1 MKLKNIEDIY
11 ELSPV
16 QKGMLFHSLSAPGS
30 GLYLQQFRFSLSGP
44 LNVEAFEAA
53 WQRAVKRHAVL
64 RTCFVWEGLEKS
76 LQAVWRTIAI
86 KIDVA
91 DWTMISAAEQSARLQ
106 EWLESDRQRGF
117 ELTRPPLLRLSL
129 FKLGA
134 DDYHFVW
141 TQNHALLDGWSVPL
155 LLEEVFQHY
164 EAICRGKE
172 LALERP
178 RAFREYIAWLQ
189 QQSLTEAEQF
199 WRRRLQGFVRPTPL
213 VVGRRFSG
221 VNGYAEQRLQL
232 KVELTAKLSQ
242 AARQQQLTLNGI
254 VQGAWALLLSRY
266 SGEEDVVFGATV
278 AGRPAELGGVERM
291 LGLFIN
297 TLPVRVK
304 IAGEQRAGEWL
315 RKLQAE
321 GAEAR
326 RYEHTPLGEVSRWS
340 ELPRGTQLFESLLVV
355 ENFPSDLTMIEQV
368 KQRIGL
374 EIRDFSWHERGDHP
388 LALIVFP
395 NKALTLQI
403 EYERERFNDAT
414 VTRMLDQLEELL
426 AAITADPEQ
435 RVGELP
441 VLGNAER
448 RQLLVEW
455 NGDSAAVPH
464 DRCLQELIEARVE
477 SAPDRIAASYQ
488 DQQLT
493 YRQLNARANQ
503 LARYLQQRGVSPETR
518 VGVLL
523 DEPLQMIIG
532 LPGVL
537 KAGGAYVPLDPQYPA
552 ERLSFMLEDAGVDV
566 LLTHSRLVETVPSYR
581 GCVVCLDTQREEI
594 ERESEAN
601 PPHTAAPDNLAYVIY
616 TSGSTGRP
624 KGALVTHSSLVSYVT
639 VISREFALT
648 AEDQI
653 AQLASPSFDVAVEE
667 IFPALVVG
675 ARVVFCRDIPY
686 AKDFM
691 PLIRREELTVF
702 ELPTAFW
709 DEWVY
714 ELSSSGAR
722 LPECV
727 RLVLVGGEKNLPN
740 RYEAWRQLADRRV
753 SLIHVFG
760 LTETTIT
767 STIYRPTDERAEE
780 DTKYPLPIGRALPNT
795 QIYVLDSQLRPVPLG
810 VAGELYIGGVSVAR
824 GYHQRPEL
832 TAERF
837 VPDPFG
843 GTRLYRTGDL
853 VRYLEDGNIEFL
865 ERKDEQVKVRGYRI
879 EPAEI
884 EATLAQH
891 PAVRDAVVVAR
902 EDVPGQKKLV
912 AYMTPR
918 VGIAFESNGTISE
931 LRAYLNENL
940 PEYMVPSAFVALDA
954 LPLGANGKIDRRS
967 LPAPDFAHSLRD
979 KTHRVAATPDEETL
993 ARIWSEVIRVPEVGV
1008 TDNYFEL
1015 GGDSILSIQIASR
1028 ANRAGLNI
1036 SPRDLFTSQTVVELA
1051 RVAERARARAEAIV
1065 TPPNGDSSEEC
1076 DVPLTPIQRWF
1087 FSQNFAEPHY
1097 WNQSILLETRQP
1109 LQRAPLEKVVA
1120 ALVRDH
1126 AALRLR
1132 FTQND
1137 RGDWQQCLLPVSA
1150 SLTEQTPVHEVDLT
1164 LVAENPRQQLLERC
1178 CTQAQRSLNLAEG
1191 PLLRF
1196 VIINLDE
1203 QGGQRLHGVA
1213 HHLITDGV
1221 SWRVL
1226 LDELQQH
1233 YPHALNGA
1241 AIESRPATSFRAW
1254 ADHLTTQV
1262 NSDWL
1267 AAQEPYWQTAEQDAC
1282 EFRIPLDQPDR
1293 VENTGASQAALTVSL
1308 TPTET
1313 EALLREVSHAYR
1325 TRIQDALLAALGSA
1339 LHDWTGR
1346 RRIAVWMEGHGREL
1360 GGDGPDMV
1368 ELGSAIGWFTSL
1380 YPVVVDAEWDDEEIA
1395 LKAAKEA
1402 LRKVPNGGVGY
1413 GLWKCSNANNTPH
1426 RSDHRGVAFNYLGQ
1440 FDREIEES
1448 SLFTLA
1454 SESPGPAASPEAD
1467 RVFSLEINCAI
1478 VNGCLQLTWNYSR
1491 NLHHNETIEW
1501 LASTYVESLQRLIN
1515 HCRLPESTGFT
1526 PSDFPDANLS
1536 QAELD
1541 ELVHSHQA
1549 IEDIQPLS
1557 PMQRGML
1564 FHCLYTPESGQYV
1577 AQFVMT
1583 LCGDLNAGAF
1593 EQAWQRVLERHTIL
1607 RTDFLYKR
1615 REEPVQIIHEHVT
1628 LSWEQQDWSELTL
1641 ALQEENLETYLQSD
1655 RRRGFDLARAPL
1667 FRLLLARTS
1676 ADTYQLVWT
1685 LAMMLLDGW
1694 SVPLLL
1700 EEVFQ
1705 HYEAIC
1711 RGKEIA
1717 LERPRPYRDYLAWLQ
1732 EQSLTEAE
1740 QFWRKRLQGFTR
1752 PTHLVTGRQSQGAS
1766 GYDEQRLQ
1774 LSVELS
1780 AKLSESARRQQ
1791 LTLNGI
1797 VQGAWALLLSRY
1809 SGEEDVV
1816 FGATVAG
1823 RPAELSGVERMLGLF
1838 INTLPVR
1845 VKVAGEQRVG
1855 KWLRQL
1861 QADEAEARQY
1871 EHTPLVEVSRWC
1883 ELPRGTQL
1891 FDSLLVVDNY
1901 PFDASLAGQIK
1912 QRLDLEVSD
1921 FRVLEQTN
1929 FPLALTIMPG
1939 DQLSL
1944 LMRYECAGF
1953 DNETIQRML
1962 KHLQHLLESVSS
1974 DVDQRVSDIKLLTG
1988 NEETELLVDW
1998 NDTHRE
2004 YPDQHTIHQ
2013 LFEQQVER
2021 SPGSIAVVFQNQRVT
2036 YRELNYKADLIA
2048 FKLSE
2053 LGVGPD
2059 VRAGVMLDRSVEM
2072 VAALLGILKAGGA
2085 YVPLD
2090 PAYPLDRLT
2099 FMLEDSGAQVV
2110 LTQKRY
2116 AETLAGQTKHL
2127 LCLNGDDE
2135 SILLGPKRCL
2145 ARPDDLAYV
2154 IYTSGSTGKPKGVM
2168 VTHRGLVNYL
2178 TWSSERYA
2186 VSDGCGAPVHSPLG
2200 FDLTVTSLFTPLV
2213 TGKTVFL
2220 VNEDEGVDGLV
2231 KTLRAA
2237 NGYSL
2242 VKITPAHL
2250 EALGQLL
2257 RPAEAAGRT
2266 HALIIGGEA
2275 LHGDV
2280 LEFWTRN
2287 APTTRLINEYGPTE
2301 TVVGCCV
2308 YEVPH
2313 GVATTGSV
2321 AIGKPIANT
2330 RLYVLD
2336 RKLRLAPVGIP
2347 GELYIGG
2354 DGLARGYLNRPDLTA
2369 EKFIPDPYAGEP
2381 GERLYR
2387 TGDVARWSSL
2397 GELEYLGRNDHQ
2409 VKVRGY
2415 RIELGEI
2422 EAAIHRHERVRECA
2436 VIVSDDKTAGK
2447 RLVAY
2452 LAAEAGEAIDAEELR
2467 RFLSSVLPEYMIPS
2481 LFVTL
2486 NELPL
2491 SPNGKVDRSALPAP
2505 DAAQFAKGKGF
2516 VDALTPAEDLL
2527 AGIWSQVLGVENVGV
2542 TDNFFELGGH
2552 SLLATQVV
2560 SRIREA
2566 FQVELPLRHLFESP
2580 TVAELAQVITQES
2593 EGAQSAAA
2601 GVIGAAP
2608 RDGEL
2613 PLSFAQQ
2620 RLWFLNQWEP
2630 SSSFYNSPSTVR
2642 LQGQLDARLLR
2653 RTLHEVLRR
2662 HEVLRTSFVNINGR
2676 PVQHID
2682 SAADLLLKVPIVDLS
2697 ALPEAYRLRVAKSL
2711 AQQEARRPFDLSTG
2725 PLLRTT
2731 LLRLSAEEHVVLFTM
2746 HHIVSDAWSMSVLV
2760 REVATLYEA
2769 FSEGRPSPLP
2779 ELPIQ
2784 YADYAVWQRN
2794 HLQGETMDQQLGF
2807 WRKYL
2812 AGAPAVLELPTDYSR
2827 PPVQTFRGA
2836 AQSFVYP
2843 AELLNG
2849 LKQLSRRENV
2859 TLFMTLLA
2867 SFKLMLSR
2875 YAKQEDVLVGTAVA
2889 NRTRRETEGLIG
2901 FFINSLVLRTDLS
2914 GNPRFT
2920 ELLRRVRES
2929 CLGAYAHQE
2938 VPFERLV
2945 EELRP
2950 ERSLSHSPIFQVSF
2964 GLNNAPRD
2972 ELKLPGLQ
2980 LKSLGVD
2987 DDTVRWD
2994 LAIWVVQD
3002 AEGLRGR
3009 WTYRTELFKPETIRR
3024 ITVHWETLLRSI
3036 IASPEARIQSLEML
3050 TEEERKQRERDEM
3063 MTGIVSA
3070 EKLLTARRK
3079 TIRVSGRGELR

>member
-30 GLYLQQFRFSLSGP
+30 GLYLQQFRFSLSGE
-44 LNVEAFEAA
+44 LNVAAFEAA
-53 WQRAVKRHAVL
+53 WQRAVDRHAVL
-64 RTCFVWEGLEKS
+64 RTCFVWDGLEKS
-76 LQAVWRTIAI
+76 VQAVWRTIAI
-86 KIDVA
+86 KIDIA
-91 DWTMISAAEQSARLQ
+91 DWTTSSAEEQASRLQ
-106 EWLESDRQRGF
+106 QWLESDRQRGF

-129 FKLGA
+129 FKLGL

-141 TQNHALLDGWSVPL
+141 TQHHALLDGWSVPL
-155 LLEEVFQHY
+155 LLEEVFRHY

-172 LALERP
+172 IALERP
-178 RAFREYIAWLQ
+178 RPFRDYIAWLQ
-189 QQSLTEAEQF
+189 QRSLADAERF
-199 WRRRLQGFVRPTPL
+199 WRRRLQGFTRPTPL
-213 VVGRRFSG
+213 VIGRQFSR
-221 VNGYAEQRLQL
+221 GYAEQRLQL
-232 KVELTAKLSQ
+232 SLESTAKVTET
-242 AARQQQLTLNGI
+242 ARRQQLTLNGI
-254 VQGAWALLLSRY
+254 VQGAWALLLSCY
-266 SGEEDVVFGATV
+266 SGEDDVVFGATV
-278 AGRPAELGGVERM
+278 AGRPVELSGVERM
-291 LGLFIN
+291 IGLFLN

-304 IAGEQRAGEWL
+304 VSGEQRVGDWL
-315 RKLQAE
+315 RRLQAE

-326 RYEHTPLGEVSRWS
+326 RYEHTPLVEVSRWS

-355 ENFPSDLTMIEQV
+355 ENFPSDLTMVEQV
-368 KQRIGL
+368 KQRTGL
-374 EIRDFSWHERGDHP
+374 ELRDFTWRERGDHP

-414 VTRMLDQLEELL
+414 VTRMLAHLEELL
-426 AAITADPEQ
+426 TAIAADPEQ
-435 RVGELP
+435 RVGDLP
-441 VLGNAER
+441 VLSDAER
-448 RQLLVEW
+448 RLVLAEW
-455 NGDSAAVPH
+455 NGESAAVPH
-464 DRCLQELIEARVE
+464 DRCLHELIESRVE
-477 SAPDRIAASYQ
+477 SAPDRIAVSYAEE
-488 DQQLT
+488 QLT

-503 LARYLQQRGVSPETR
+503 LARYLQQLGIWAESR
-518 VGVLL
+518 VGVLI
-523 DEPLQMIIG
+523 EQPLRMIVA
-532 LPGVL
+532 LLGVL

-552 ERLSFMLEDAGVDV
+552 ERLTFMIEDAGVDV
-566 LLTHSRLVETVPSYR
+566 LVTENRLVQTAPNYNGR
-581 GCVVCLDTQREEI
+581 VVWLDLQRDEI
-594 ERESEAN
+594 EHESEAN
-601 PPHTAAPDNLAYVIY
+601 PARSAAPDNLAYVIY

-624 KGALVTHSSLVSYVT
+624 KGALVTHASLVSYVS
-639 VISREFALT
+639 VIAREFALT
-648 AEDQI
+648 AEDHV

-675 ARVVFCRDIPY
+675 ARVVFCRDVPY
-686 AKDFM
+686 AREFL
-691 PLIRREELTVF
+691 PLLSREELTVF

-714 ELSSSGAR
+714 ELSTSEAR

-740 RYEAWRQLADRRV
+740 RYAAWRQLADRRA

-767 STIYRPTDERAEE
+767 STIYRPTDERAKE
-780 DTKYPLPIGRALPNT
+780 DSRYPLPIGRALPNT
-795 QIYVLDSQLRPVPLG
+795 QIYILDDQMRPAPLG
-810 VAGELYIGGVSVAR
+810 VAGELYIGGVSVSR
-824 GYHQRPEL
+824 GYHNRPEL

-843 GTRLYRTGDL
+843 GARLYRTGDL

-884 EATLAQH
+884 EAALAQH

-918 VGIAFESNGTISE
+918 AGVSFESNGTISE
-931 LRAYLNENL
+931 LRAHLGENL
-940 PEYMVPSAFVALDA
+940 PEYMVPSAFVALAA

-967 LPAPDFAHSLRD
+967 LPAPEFVHSLREQ
-979 KTHRVAATPDEETL
+979 HSVAMTADEATL
-993 ARIWSEVIRVPEVGV
+993 ARIWSEVLRVPEVGV

-1028 ANRAGLNI
+1028 ANRAGFDI
-1036 SPRDLFTSQTVVELA
+1036 SPRDLFTSQTVAELA
-1051 RVAERARARAEAIV
+1051 RVAKKAKVPVAEVVAS
-1065 TPPNGDSSEEC
+1065 PNGDNNAVQ

-1087 FSQNFAEPHY
+1087 FSKNFAEPHH
-1097 WNQSILLETRQP
+1097 WNQSILLETREP
-1109 LQRAPLEKVVA
+1109 LRRS
-1120 ALVRDH
+1120 ALADAVTALMRDH

-1132 FTQND
+1132 FTQNE
-1137 RGDWQQCLLPVSA
+1137 RGDWQQRLLPLSA
-1150 SLTEQTPVHEVDLT
+1150 VLTEQTPVHEVDLS
-1164 LVAENPRQQLLERC
+1164 LVSERAKKELLERC
-1178 CTQAQRSLNLAEG
+1178 CAQAQRSLNLADG

-1196 VIINLDE
+1196 VVFNLDQ
-1203 QGGQRLHGVA
+1203 QGGQRLLGLA

-1226 LDELQQH
+1226 LDELEQRYQ
-1233 YPHALNGA
+1233 HALSGA
-1241 AIESRPATSFRAW
+1241 AIDNTPAASFREW
-1254 ADHLTTQV
+1254 ADHLAKQDD
-1262 NSDWL
+1262 SDWL
-1267 AAQEPYWQTAEQDAC
+1267 SAQENYWRTADQEAL
-1282 EFRIPLDQPDR
+1282 EFRIPLDEPEPVD
-1293 VENTGASQAALTVSL
+1293 NTGASEAALTVSL
-1308 TPTET
+1308 TPAET
-1313 EALLREVSHAYR
+1313 EALLREVSRAYR
-1325 TRIQDALLAALGSA
+1325 TRIQDVLLAALGSA

-1346 RRIAVWMEGHGREL
+1346 RRIAVWMEGHGRERI
-1360 GGDGPDMV
+1360 GSEGPDDV
-1368 ELGSAIGWFTSL
+1368 SLGSAIGWFTSL
-1380 YPVVVDAEWDDEEIA
+1380 YPVVVDAEWEDEVTS

-1402 LRKVPNGGVGY
+1402 LRNVPNGGAGY
-1413 GLWKCSNANNTPH
+1413 GLWQHSNTNNASRH
-1426 RSDHRGVAFNYLGQ
+1426 SDRGGVAFNYLGQ
-1440 FDREIEES
+1440 FDREIEAS
-1448 SLFTLA
+1448 SLFALA
-1454 SESPGPAASPEAD
+1454 SESPGSAASPRAD
-1467 RVFSLEINCAI
+1467 RVFALEINGAI

-1491 NLHHNETIEW
+1491 NLHHHETIEW
-1501 LASTYVESLQRLIN
+1501 LASTYIESLQRLIN
-1515 HCRLPESTGFT
+1515 HCRLPGSIGFT
-1526 PSDFPDANLS
+1526 PSDFPNANLT
-1536 QAELD
+1536 QPELD
-1541 ELVHSHQA
+1541 ELARTHQA

-1583 LCGDLNAGAF
+1583 VGGDLNADAF
-1593 EQAWQRVLERHTIL
+1593 EQAWQQVLQSHTIL

-1615 REEPVQIIHEHVT
+1615 REEPLQIIHEHAP
-1628 LSWEQQDWSELTL
+1628 LSWEQQDWTSFTP
-1641 ALQEENLETYLQSD
+1641 AQQEENLETYLQSD
-1655 RRRGFDLARAPL
+1655 RRRGFDLAHAPL

-1676 ADTYQLVWT
+1676 ADTHQLVWT

-1705 HYEAIC
+1705 QYEAIC
-1711 RGKEIA
+1711 RGEKITF
-1717 LERPRPYRDYLAWLQ
+1717 ERPRPYRDYLAWLQ
-1732 EQSLTEAE
+1732 QQSLTEAE
-1740 QFWRKRLQGFTR
+1740 QFWRKRLQGFTT
-1752 PTHLVTGRQSQGAS
+1752 PTPLLTVRQAHGVS
-1766 GYDEQRLQ
+1766 GYAEQRLQ
-1774 LSVELS
+1774 LSVELT
-1780 AKLSESARRQQ
+1780 AKLSETARRQQ

-1809 SGEEDVV
+1809 SGEDDVV

-1845 VKVAGEQRVG
+1845 VKVAGELRAG
-1855 KWLRQL
+1855 EWLRQL

-1871 EHTPLVEVSRWC
+1871 EHTPLVEVSRWS

-1891 FDSLLVVDNY
+1891 FESLLVVDNY
-1901 PFDASLAGQIK
+1901 PLDASLAEQIK
-1912 QRLDLEVSD
+1912 LRLGLEVSD

-1939 DQLSL
+1939 KQLSL
-1944 LMRYECAGF
+1944 LMRYECARF
-1953 DNETIQRML
+1953 DNEMIQRML
-1962 KHLQHLLESVSS
+1962 KHLQHLLESIST
-1974 DVDQRVSDIKLLTG
+1974 DVDQRVSDIKLFSDA
-1988 NEETELLVDW
+1988 EENALLVEY

-2004 YPDQHTIHQ
+2004 YPDQHTVHQ

-2036 YRELNYKADLIA
+2036 YRELNYKADLIS

-2059 VRAGVMLDRSVEM
+2059 VRVGVMLDRSVEM
-2072 VAALLGILKAGGA
+2072 VAALLGVLKAGGA

-2090 PAYPLDRLT
+2090 PSYPLDRLM
-2099 FMLEDSGAQVV
+2099 FMLADCGAQVV
-2110 LTQKRY
+2110 LTQERY
-2116 AETLAGQTKHL
+2116 AEMLAGQTKHL
-2127 LCLNGDDE
+2127 LCLNGDAE
-2135 SILLGPKRCL
+2135 NILLGPKRCL

-2178 TWSSERYA
+2178 AWSSDKYS
-2186 VSDGCGAPVHSPLG
+2186 VGDGCGAPVHSPLG

-2220 VNEDEGVDGLV
+2220 VNEAEGVDGLV

-2237 NGYSL
+2237 SGYSL

-2257 RPAEAAGRT
+2257 RPTEAAGRT

-2301 TVVGCCV
+2301 AVVGCCV

-2313 GVATTGSV
+2313 GTTTTGSV

-2369 EKFIPDPYAGEP
+2369 EKFLPDPYAGEP

-2387 TGDVARWSSL
+2387 TGDVARWSAL

-2436 VIVSDDKTAGK
+2436 VIVSEDKTAGK

-2452 LAAEAGEAIDAEELR
+2452 LAAEAGETIDTEALR
-2467 RFLSSVLPEYMIPS
+2467 RFLLSGLPEYMIPS

-2486 NELPL
+2486 SELPL

-2505 DAAQFAKGKGF
+2505 DAAHFVKKQF

-2566 FQVELPLRHLFESP
+2566 FNVELPLRHLFESP
-2580 TVAELAQVITQES
+2580 TVAELAQVIVQES
-2593 EGAQSAAA
+2593 EGAQFGAAS
-2601 GVIGAAP
+2601 VIGIAP
-2608 RDGEL
+2608 RVGEL

-2682 SAADLLLKVPIVDLS
+2682 SASDVLLKAPIVDLS
-2697 ALPEAYRLRVAKSL
+2697 ALPENDRLRVAKSL

-2731 LLRLSAEEHVVLFTM
+2731 LLRLSATEHVVLFTM

-2769 FSEGRPSPLP
+2769 FNEGRPSPLP

-2784 YADYAVWQRN
+2784 YADYAVWQRK
-2794 HLQGETMDQQLGF
+2794 HLQGETLEQQLGF

-2812 AGAPAVLELPTDYSR
+2812 AGAPAVLELPTDYPR

-2843 AELLNG
+2843 AELLAE
-2849 LKQLSRRENV
+2849 LKKLSRRENV

-2875 YAKQEDVLVGTAVA
+2875 YAKQEDMLVGTAVA

-3009 WTYRTELFKPETIRR
+3009 WTYRTELFRPETIRR

-3036 IASPEARIQSLEML
+3036 VAAPESRIQSLEML
-3050 TEEERKQRERDEM
+3050 TEEERKQRELDEL

-3079 TIRVSGRGELR
+3079 TIKVTGRGELR